1 MKKVIVIGTGY
12 VGLPLAIMLAKRGYE
27 VVGVDIKES
36 IVKGI
41 NNGISHIKEEDLDKI
56 FKEDIVRK
64 NLTAKQKPCKGNI
77 FVIAVPT
84 PLKIGKKEADLS
96 LVNDSI
102 LSIIPFL
109 EKGNLI
115 IIESTVPPLTC
126 RKVIIPIIEKYT
138 SKEVGDDIYLAHCPE
153 RILPGNILEEI
164 VNNDRIIGGVNTKSS
179 EIAANMYSSFVK
191 GNLYIT
197 DDLTAELCKLVE
209 NTFRDV
215 NIALA
220 NELSLVADKLGIDIK
235 EVISLA
241 NKHPRVNVLN
251 SGIGV
256 GGHCIPLD
264 PWFITGVDPQNT
276 PLIQTA
282 REVNDNMPNFI
293 VEKIK
298 IMLKKVES
306 PKITIVGLTYKAN
319 TNDIRE
325 SPAIKVIDILL
336 EEGFN
341 IDSYDP
347 LVDGKGYTSLSE
359 ITKEK
364 DCLIILVKHD
374 VIMDDLKV
382 NFDKILNNLK
392 QKMIITFPSD
402 NFLPKFV

>member
-1 MKKVIVIGTGY
+1 MNKVIIIGTGY
-12 VGLPLAIMLAKRGYE
+12 VGFPLAIMLAKHSYE
-27 VVGVDIKES
+27 VVGVDIKKS

-41 NNGISHIKEEDLDKI
+41 NNGVSHIKEEDFNKI
-56 FKEDIVRK
+56 FSEDIIRR
-64 NLTAKQKPCKGNI
+64 NLIAREKPCKGDI

-84 PLKIGKKEADLS
+84 PLQKRKKEADLS

-102 LSIIPFL
+102 LSIISFL

-126 RKVIIPIIEKYT
+126 RKLIIPIIEKHT
-138 SKEVGDDIYLAHCPE
+138 SMKVGDDIYLAHCPE
-153 RILPGNILEEI
+153 RILPGNILQEI
-164 VNNDRIIGGVNTKSS
+164 INNDRIIGGVNTKSS

-191 GNLYIT
+191 GKLYIT
-197 DDLTAELCKLVE
+197 DDVTAELCKLVE

-215 NIALA
+215 NVALA
-220 NELSLVADKLGIDIK
+220 NELSLVADKLGVDIK

-264 PWFITGVDPQNT
+264 PWFITAVDSQNT

-282 REVNDNMPNFI
+282 RKVNDNMPNLI
-293 VEKIK
+293 AEKIR
-298 IMLKKVES
+298 IMLKKVEN
-306 PKITIVGLTYKAN
+306 PQITIVGLTYKAN

-336 EEGFN
+336 EELFD
-341 IDSYDP
+341 IDCYDP
-347 LVDGKGYTSLSE
+347 LVDGKGYTSLTE

-364 DCLIILVKHD
+364 DCLIVLVKHD
-374 VIMDDLKV
+374 IIMDDLKV
-382 NFDKILNNLK
+382 NYDKILNNLR

-402 NFLPKFV
+402 DSLPKFV